1 MPKSMSSIINYDE
14 TVITLIKLMTVIDV
28 MAQESVIDVV
38 AVISYHIGIMGIFQY
53 LITTNNI

>member
-38 AVISYHIGIMGIFQY
+38 AVIS
-53 LITTNNI
+53 